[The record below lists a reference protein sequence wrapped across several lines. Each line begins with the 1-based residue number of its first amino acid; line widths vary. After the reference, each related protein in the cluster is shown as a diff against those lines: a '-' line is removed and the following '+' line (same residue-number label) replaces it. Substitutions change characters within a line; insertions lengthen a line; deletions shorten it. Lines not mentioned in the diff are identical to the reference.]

1 MPRRQATP
9 ILERCNLFG
18 SIFKITAASLPRH
31 LTWYPLFHCCLF
43 QLGTVLYLTL
53 SSGDLHVSS
62 YPRIQCFFLVSVYSW
77 EVFSCA
83 FCFAWCE
90 DKPSVQTKM
99 FKGIFH
105 YFKQSCLLRWLQ
117 YSYYADSKH
126 IQVIFPL
133 RKRKIFYTVLLILLR
148 FQENQAH
155 IHPPAVIWYIFESFL
170 HYRFALF

>member
-62 YPRIQCFFLVSVYSW
+62 YPRIQCFFGFGL
-77 EVFSCA
+77 
-83 FCFAWCE
+83 
-90 DKPSVQTKM
+90 
-99 FKGIFH
+99 
-105 YFKQSCLLRWLQ
+105 LLR
-117 YSYYADSKH
+117 S
-126 IQVIFPL
+126 IQL
-133 RKRKIFYTVLLILLR
+133 C
-148 FQENQAH
+148 
-155 IHPPAVIWYIFESFL
+155 FL
-170 HYRFALF
+170 FCLM